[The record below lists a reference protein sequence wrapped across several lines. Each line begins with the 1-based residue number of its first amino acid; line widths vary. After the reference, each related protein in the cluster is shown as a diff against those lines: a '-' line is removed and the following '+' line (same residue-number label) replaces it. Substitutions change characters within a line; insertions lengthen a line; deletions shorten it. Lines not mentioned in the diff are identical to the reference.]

1 MALHMTE
8 FHSLPRP
15 AKAFNLLF
23 LDQGEFLISSFPCR
37 LTSPEYESEHG
48 KLHLCS
54 RSVLFQ
60 PGNSNLPLLRFK
72 LSNADFRYNCVP
84 ANGLFRQKVGLN
96 SLKES
101 RPIEAPPSLQ
111 ISLSRFE
118 VLTRDPS
125 SPRFTQ
131 PAHDSFGFEVSAT
144 ELARIAT
151 EMELITSGEE
161 EDQIAA
167 LIYAVRYKEFVS
179 MLGDSEDFD
188 PEEFLLHHKAKR
200 LMGEGVQLGAFV
212 LTQSSWH
219 FYPLLNARPSEQL
232 HVLFRGVHFAMRYTY
247 LQEQIGVQ
255 IHTYASVFPLILLF
269 DSEEKSENIFSYLQ
283 NRVKFR
289 NPADDLPN
297 MTDLWV
303 KGHLS
308 NFQYLICL
316 NSLSGRTVLDLSQY
330 PVFPW
335 VLRNYHGEE
344 IDLLDSAN
352 FRDLSKPMGALTAE
366 RLKRLQVRLKQ
377 TDQSH
382 QSYIQNP
389 LFHAFHCRFLP
400 YETGSGADVAPTA
413 GNYQSAKWLF
423 HQYRSYF
430 PASSFPRLRLPRA
443 NSRVLYKQ
451 SRDLCE
457 RRKPGFRPIRACG
470 GRGTAAV
477 GSGRPALWGNHAG
490 SAGK

>member
-1 MALHMTE
+1 MYFPSFAKARPKSLIMALHLTE

-23 LDQGEFLISSFPCR
+23 LDQGEYLISSFPCR

-72 LSNADFRYNCVP
+72 LSNADFRYNCTP
-84 ANGLFRQKVGLN
+84 ANGLFRQKAG
-96 SLKES
+96 SMTSPRDS
-101 RPIEAPPSLQ
+101 RPSEAAPALL

-125 SPRFTQ
+125 GPRFTQ
-131 PAHDSFGFEVSAT
+131 PSHDNFGFEVSPS

-151 EMELITSGEE
+151 EMEMITSGEE
-161 EDQIAA
+161 EEQVAA

-212 LTQSSWH
+212 LTQSSLH
-219 FYPLLNARPSEQL
+219 FYPLVNARPSEQL
-232 HVLFRGVHFAMRYTY
+232 QVLFRGINFAMRFTY
-247 LQEQIGVQ
+247 LQERIGVQ
-255 IHTYASVFPLILLF
+255 IHTYASPHPLILLF
-269 DSEEKSENIFSYLQ
+269 DSEDKRENLFSYLQ
-283 NRVKFR
+283 SRVKFH
-289 NPADDLPN
+289 NPADDLAN

-303 KGHLS
+303 KGNLS
-308 NFQYLICL
+308 NFQYLTCL
-316 NSLSGRTVLDLSQY
+316 NNLSGRTVLDLSQY

-344 IDLLDSAN
+344 IDLADSAN
-352 FRDLSKPMGALTAE
+352 FRDLSKPMGALAAE

-382 QSYIQNP
+382 
-389 LFHAFHCRFLP
+389 
-400 YETGSGADVAPTA
+400 
-413 GNYQSAKWLF
+413 
-423 HQYRSYF
+423 
-430 PASSFPRLRLPRA
+430 
-443 NSRVLYKQ
+443 
-451 SRDLCE
+451 
-457 RRKPGFRPIRACG
+457 
-470 GRGTAAV
+470 
-477 GSGRPALWGNHAG
+477 
-490 SAGK
+490 